1 MDWRQATR
9 IFRQCHGFP
18 EPKPKDPPSW
28 HDYNHLQH
36 RLGVS
41 PIEEIEQAIADKC
54 NTRLFESEGL
64 EFPSVQELIQYG
76 KRQRNFRISQGH
88 NIPEISD
95 AEWAKMILRRLAVFQ
110 EALKT
115 WGTLPTSPQEFLE
128 RPLSC
133 SSAKY
138 LQELKAKKFNHFV

>member
-1 MDWRQATR
+1 MDWRQASR
-9 IFRQCHGFP
+9 IFRQCHGFQ
-18 EPKPKDPPSW
+18 EPSPKVLFPW
-28 HDYNHLQH
+28 HDKNHLEHQ
-36 RLGVS
+36 LGVS

-54 NTRLFESEGL
+54 LSTLFKSEGFDL
-64 EFPSVQELIQYG
+64 PTVDELVKHG
-76 KRQRNFRISQGH
+76 KSQRNMRISQGYD
-88 NIPEISD
+88 IPEISD

-128 RPLSC
+128 RPLSP

-138 LQELKAKKFNHFV
+138 LQELKAKKLNHVV